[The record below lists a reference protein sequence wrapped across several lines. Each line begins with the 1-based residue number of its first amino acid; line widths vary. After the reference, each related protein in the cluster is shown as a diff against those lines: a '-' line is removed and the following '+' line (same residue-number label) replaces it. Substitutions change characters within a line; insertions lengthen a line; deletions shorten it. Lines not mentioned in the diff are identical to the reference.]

1 MKKLTSA
8 ILILVASAMATA
20 AEPDA
25 GTKQSLV
32 LAYNDAAIGSND
44 RSDIAVSHVSEQSA
58 ARVLNRTLDVVS
70 ASLSVELDSFDMPE
84 LSSAR

>member
-32 LAYNDAAIGSND
+32 LAYNDAAIGSNG
-44 RSDIAVSHVSEQSA
+44 RSDMAVSHVSEESA
-58 ARVLNRTLDVVS
+58 ARVLNRTLDVVT

-84 LSSAR
+84 LSRQR